1 MKRIWFGA
9 GLLIALLLLGLL
21 CGFLIERSQSA
32 GAEKLER
39 AANFAAEGDWAAA
52 KDLLA
57 EAQQV
62 WNQKRS
68 LITALCDHE
77 PIEEAEKL
85 FAKLEVFA
93 QERSIISFR
102 SACAELSSH
111 LEALS
116 KSHSFSFGNFF

>member
-21 CGFLIERSQSA
+21 CGFLIERSQSS
-32 GAEKLER
+32 GAEKLTQ
-39 AANFAAEGDWAAA
+39 ASDFAAEGDWAAA
-52 KDLLA
+52 KTLLA
-57 EAQQV
+57 EARQL
-62 WNQKRS
+62 WDQKRQ

-85 FAKLEVFA
+85 FARLEVFA

-116 KSHSFSFGNFF
+116 NSHSFTFGNFF